1 MNPLRHSQSARVVFD
16 PARTEAPV
24 LRTRGL
30 TKVYGSTRGGVSYP
44 ALRGIDLEV
53 RRGEFLGIMGPSG
66 SGKTTLLNLLAT
78 IDTPSSGT
86 IEIDGEGTVGL
97 KPDQLAEFRRRRLGF
112 VFQDFNLLDNLSV
125 GENMM
130 LPLVL
135 DEVDPYEMQRR
146 LQDLAVT
153 LGLSELLEK
162 RSYEVSGGQQQR
174 AAIGRAIIH
183 RPSLLLA
190 DEPTGNLESKSAFEV
205 MAALQGI
212 NQGKGATIVLV
223 THDAFAAS
231 FCERVLFLKDGSLFS
246 ELRRHEGPRQVF
258 FQQVMDALS
267 IMGGSFGDVPAAG
280 LP

>member
-1 MNPLRHSQSARVVFD
+1 MNPRQHSQAARVVFD
-16 PARTEAPV
+16 PAKTETPV
-24 LRTRGL
+24 LRTSGL

-44 ALRGIDLEV
+44 ALKGVDLEV
-53 RRGEFLGIMGPSG
+53 GRGEFLGIMGPSG

-78 IDTPSSGT
+78 IDTPTSGS
-86 IEIDGEGTVGL
+86 IEIDGDRTVGM
-97 KPDQLAEFRRRRLGF
+97 KHDKLAEFRRRRLGF
-112 VFQDFNLLDNLSV
+112 VFQDFNLLDTLSV

-135 DEVDPYEMQRR
+135 DWVDPYQMQRR

-153 LGLSELLEK
+153 LGLSDLLEK
-162 RSYEVSGGQQQR
+162 RTYEISGGQQQR

-190 DEPTGNLESKSAFEV
+190 DEPTGNLDSKSAFEV
-205 MAALQGI
+205 MSALQGI
-212 NQGKGATIVLV
+212 NQAQGATILLV

-231 FCERVLFLKDGSLFS
+231 FCKRILFLKDGRVFS
-246 ELRRHEGPRQVF
+246 ELRRNDGPRQVF

-280 LP
+280 LQ